1 MYSYYKEVEKM
12 VKSIC
17 EQDKT
22 IKEKSRA
29 FYIRHALKF
38 FKEYMSLPENENK
51 PINAITY
58 YDVNCYLDTLPY
70 SDNHKAN
77 VYNSLKKIFKYTY
90 KQGITGDIMNGVA
103 KPEIKKKSAKI
114 IPESDYQLLKNF
126 VLDEQYDLR
135 ERLVLWLFMF
145 TGLQRQYIAK
155 MKISQFIFENRVYK
169 LSIIKNP
176 ENEMRKKYYKLP
188 LKVELQLIISQYL
201 RLFENSEEKIVSVD
215 ENSLSSY
222 ISNITKK
229 ITSKSYSPKVF
240 ARTFVVKAL
249 EEGNRIWEVSNLVL
263 ESVGHIAKLIDEDP
277 EKLFLQQSIILS
289 KL

>member
-1 MYSYYKEVEKM
+1 
-12 VKSIC
+12 
-17 EQDKT
+17 
-22 IKEKSRA
+22 
-29 FYIRHALKF
+29 
-38 FKEYMSLPENENK
+38 
-51 PINAITY
+51 
-58 YDVNCYLDTLPY
+58 
-70 SDNHKAN
+70 
-77 VYNSLKKIFKYTY
+77 
-90 KQGITGDIMNGVA
+90 MNGVA
-103 KPEIKKKSAKI
+103 KPEIKKKNAKI

-126 VLDEQYDLR
+126 VLDEQYDIR
-135 ERLVLWLFMF
+135 ERLVLGLFMF

-155 MKISQFIFENRVYK
+155 MKISQFIFENGVYK

>member
-135 ERLVLWLFMF
+135 ERLVLGLFMF

-155 MKISQFIFENRVYK
+155 MKISQFIFENGVYK

-188 LKVELQLIISQYL
+188 LKVELQLIIARDL
-201 RLFENSEEKIVSVD
+201 GNAVRIEERLHSKNGIELAGKIVGVLLEDEGCAERFPYDVVD
-215 ENSLSSY
+215 EL
-222 ISNITKK
+222 KK
-229 ITSKSYSPKVF
+229 EFGI
-240 ARTFVVKAL
+240 
-249 EEGNRIWEVSNLVL
+249 
-263 ESVGHIAKLIDEDP
+263 
-277 EKLFLQQSIILS
+277 
-289 KL
+289 

>member
-90 KQGITGDIMNGVA
+90 KKGITGDIMNGVA
-103 KPEIKKKSAKI
+103 KPGIKKRMQK
-114 IPESDYQLLKNF
+114 
-126 VLDEQYDLR
+126 
-135 ERLVLWLFMF
+135 
-145 TGLQRQYIAK
+145 
-155 MKISQFIFENRVYK
+155 
-169 LSIIKNP
+169 
-176 ENEMRKKYYKLP
+176 
-188 LKVELQLIISQYL
+188 
-201 RLFENSEEKIVSVD
+201 
-215 ENSLSSY
+215 
-222 ISNITKK
+222 
-229 ITSKSYSPKVF
+229 
-240 ARTFVVKAL
+240 
-249 EEGNRIWEVSNLVL
+249 
-263 ESVGHIAKLIDEDP
+263 
-277 EKLFLQQSIILS
+277 
-289 KL
+289 

>member
-1 MYSYYKEVEKM
+1 M

-77 VYNSLKKIFKYTY
+77 VYNSLKKIFK
-90 KQGITGDIMNGVA
+90 
-103 KPEIKKKSAKI
+103 
-114 IPESDYQLLKNF
+114 
-126 VLDEQYDLR
+126 
-135 ERLVLWLFMF
+135 
-145 TGLQRQYIAK
+145 
-155 MKISQFIFENRVYK
+155 
-169 LSIIKNP
+169 
-176 ENEMRKKYYKLP
+176 YKLP